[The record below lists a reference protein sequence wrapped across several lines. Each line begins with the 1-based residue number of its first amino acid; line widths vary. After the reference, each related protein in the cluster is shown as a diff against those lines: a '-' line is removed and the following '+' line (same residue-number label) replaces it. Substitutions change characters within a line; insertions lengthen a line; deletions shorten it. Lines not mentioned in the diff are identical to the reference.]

1 MRESILG
8 QKKRHSR
15 SGELG
20 NLHFLSD
27 IKILGSFASHRQ
39 KPVGKNWE
47 PLEEGSEARRFFSE
61 AEIGGRWSWF
71 VLLRWLISSP
81 WLFGCS
87 SSTIDFLLGL
97 MRRRMGEAAGWGRLG
112 GCCFSFLE

>member
-8 QKKRHSR
+8 QKKQHSR

-61 AEIGGRWSWF
+61 AEIGESLELVR
-71 VLLRWLISSP
+71 SSSLADFFSLAI
-81 WLFGCS
+81 WLFFF
-87 SSTIDFLLGL
+87 DD
-97 MRRRMGEAAGWGRLG
+97 
-112 GCCFSFLE
+112 